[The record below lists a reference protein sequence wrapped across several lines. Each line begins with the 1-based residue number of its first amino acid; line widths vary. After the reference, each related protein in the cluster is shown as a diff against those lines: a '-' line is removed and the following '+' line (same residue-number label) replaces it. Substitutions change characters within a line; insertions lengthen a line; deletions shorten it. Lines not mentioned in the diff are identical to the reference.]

1 MKWCG
6 LTTFSVVG
14 PHRSKFPLAMNTN
27 SPSLRPSILLAF
39 VALAVLGRVA
49 TPVLPH
55 AFNFAPMDAIALFAG
70 AYFRPRHLAV
80 LVPLLGI
87 WVSDV
92 LLSPSYFGHVQFFYS
107 GFYWQYGT
115 YALLALLAH
124 TGLRRVSVPGVA
136 VAGVSAAALFFLISN
151 FGVWA
156 SGTMYPHTASGLLAC
171 YAAGLPFFPQSLLSD
186 LVYCTVLFGGF
197 ELVQRRFPVLAR
209 PVLA

>member
-1 MKWCG
+1 MNPE
-6 LTTFSVVG
+6 FS
-14 PHRSKFPLAMNTN
+14 R
-27 SPSLRPSILLAF
+27 LRPWVLLAF
-39 VALAVLGRVA
+39 VLLAVLGRVA
-49 TPVLPH
+49 SPMLPH
-55 AFNFAPMDAIALFAG
+55 VFNFAPMDAIALFAG

-92 LLSPSYFGHVQFFYS
+92 LLSSTYFGHVELFYS

-124 TGLRRVSVPGVA
+124 TGLRRVSVAGVA
-136 VAGVSAAALFFLISN
+136 VAGVSAAIIFFLISN

-156 SGTMYPHTASGLLAC
+156 SGTMYPHTGGGLLTC
-171 YAAGLPFFPQSLLSD
+171 YVAALPFFKASLLSN
-186 LVYCTVLFGGF
+186 LVYCTLLFGGF
-197 ELVQRRFPVLAR
+197 ELAQSRIPALAR